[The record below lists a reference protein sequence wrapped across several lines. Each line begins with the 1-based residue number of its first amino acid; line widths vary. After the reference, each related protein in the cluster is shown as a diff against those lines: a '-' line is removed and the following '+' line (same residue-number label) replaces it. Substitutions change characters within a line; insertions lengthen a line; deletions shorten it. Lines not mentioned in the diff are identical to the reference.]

1 VENAMRV
8 AAATDMVAALP
19 WPIGDDGLALGLVG
33 LVARSQKTAAE
44 IIDGCGDRLP
54 DYMVPSQLYRVANW
68 PLNGNGKTDYTS
80 LTGLLRNA
88 DVELQ

>member
-1 VENAMRV
+1 
-8 AAATDMVAALP
+8 
-19 WPIGDDGLALGLVG
+19 LVG
-33 LVARSQKTAAE
+33 RSQKTAAE

-54 DYMVPSQLYRVANW
+54 DYMVPSQIYRVANW